1 MAEKRKSIIDEAL
14 LESEQIEKA
23 FEANA
28 KEVLTRTM
36 SSEIEELVKESLKDS
51 RIGLTEDED
60 EEEFA
65 GLDAGDELDLGDLDL
80 DDEDEMEDEL
90 DLDLD
95 DEDDVYVDD
104 LTGSDDET
112 IINVFKKMS
121 PEDEIEVVQDGG
133 NIEIKDNATGAE
145 YKIELGGMDNT
156 ENEMD
161 VEDFDL
167 DDESEEE
174 ESEEEMEEME
184 EGVIYEIILDDESEE
199 EESEEEEKEE
209 VEESSVHTK
218 VNLRRNNLKPS
229 NLKNESISPSTKRVI
244 SENRELKNKVKMY
257 LKESDTI
264 SLSKR
269 VIHRQI
275 TPENVDKYLM
285 GTKIPKNQVLNML
298 DGGHSVSMFSN
309 SKSTT
314 GPQGRHKKVF
324 VFSKDGETCYYKE
337 TDELIWCE
345 RNEGFQGSQGKFE
358 GMAHNYINENRELKN
373 QVSNVQSENEQ
384 LKEDYNKMV
393 DALKQFRDKL
403 NEVAVFNSNLTYAVR
418 LFTENTTTKDEK
430 MEIIKRFDDV
440 KTLKESKTTYKQL
453 VKEISKKEPIKESI
467 EDKFNTTKTSG
478 SSTLINESKV
488 YVNPELEKM
497 KKLWD
502 YNYKK

>member
-14 LESEQIEKA
+14 LESEQIERA

-80 DDEDEMEDEL
+80 DDEDETEDDF

-156 ENEMD
+156 ENGMD

-174 ESEEEMEEME
+174 SKEEIE
-184 EGVIYEIILDDESEE
+184 EGVIYEIILDDESEKE
-199 EESEEEEKEE
+199 EKEEEKEE

-244 SENRELKNKVKMY
+244 S
-257 LKESDTI
+257 
-264 SLSKR
+264 
-269 VIHRQI
+269 
-275 TPENVDKYLM
+275 
-285 GTKIPKNQVLNML
+285 
-298 DGGHSVSMFSN
+298 
-309 SKSTT
+309 
-314 GPQGRHKKVF
+314 
-324 VFSKDGETCYYKE
+324 
-337 TDELIWCE
+337 
-345 RNEGFQGSQGKFE
+345 
-358 GMAHNYINENRELKN
+358 ENRELKN

>member
-174 ESEEEMEEME
+174 ESEEE
-184 EGVIYEIILDDESEE
+184 
-199 EESEEEEKEE
+199 EKEE

-337 TDELIWCE
+337 TDELIGCE

>member
-90 DLDLD
+90 DLGDLDLDDEDEMGDELDLDLD

-174 ESEEEMEEME
+174 EMEEME

-244 SENRELKNKVKMY
+244 S
-257 LKESDTI
+257 
-264 SLSKR
+264 
-269 VIHRQI
+269 
-275 TPENVDKYLM
+275 
-285 GTKIPKNQVLNML
+285 
-298 DGGHSVSMFSN
+298 
-309 SKSTT
+309 
-314 GPQGRHKKVF
+314 
-324 VFSKDGETCYYKE
+324 
-337 TDELIWCE
+337 
-345 RNEGFQGSQGKFE
+345 
-358 GMAHNYINENRELKN
+358 ENRELKN

>member
-14 LESEQIEKA
+14 LESEQIERA

-36 SSEIEELVKESLKDS
+36 SSEIEELVKESLKGS

-90 DLDLD
+90 DLGDLDLD
-95 DEDDVYVDD
+95 DEDEMEDELDLDLDDESDVYVDD

-174 ESEEEMEEME
+174 ESEEPTEMG

-199 EESEEEEKEE
+199 EESEEEEEE
-209 VEESSVHTK
+209 IEESSVHTK

-229 NLKNESISPSTKRVI
+229 NLKNESRLPSNVKVI
-244 SENRELKNKVKMY
+244 SENRELKNKVV
-257 LKESDTI
+257 T
-264 SLSKR
+264 
-269 VIHRQI
+269 
-275 TPENVDKYLM
+275 
-285 GTKIPKNQVLNML
+285 
-298 DGGHSVSMFSN
+298 
-309 SKSTT
+309 
-314 GPQGRHKKVF
+314 
-324 VFSKDGETCYYKE
+324 
-337 TDELIWCE
+337 
-345 RNEGFQGSQGKFE
+345 
-358 GMAHNYINENRELKN
+358 
-373 QVSNVQSENEQ
+373 VQSENEQ